1 MFATPKRSPR
11 TWSFYQQRPAPD
23 TGTYFEAS
31 WLKTYE
37 QSEKTGFPY
46 GMEHGDLN
54 IYGASDYAVTE
65 GRENYTVHIIVGF
78 DHNSDIYVLTFGVG
92 RRHLTSGLKRFVT

>member
-1 MFATPKRSPR
+1 MKKCLLRQSVAH
-11 TWSFYQQRPAPD
+11 APGTLFTNNALPQN
-23 TGTYFEAS
+23 TGTYFQAS

-65 GRENYTVHIIVGF
+65 GRENYTVHIIVGL
-78 DHNSDIYVLTFGVG
+78 DHNSNIYVLNLW
-92 RRHLTSGLKRFVT
+92 RRQNNI